1 MAKVIASEFLV
12 TLRYLV
18 DNINEVTAV
27 ADVMR
32 QFLGFPRFSVK
43 PMLA

>member
-1 MAKVIASEFLV
+1 VNYQIRLQ
-12 TLRYLV
+12 R
-18 DNINEVTAV
+18 V